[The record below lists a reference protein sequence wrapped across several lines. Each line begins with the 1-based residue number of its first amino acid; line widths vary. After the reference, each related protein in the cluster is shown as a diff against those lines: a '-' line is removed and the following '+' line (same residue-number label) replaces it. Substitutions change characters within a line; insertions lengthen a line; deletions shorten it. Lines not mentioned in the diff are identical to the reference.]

1 MDLSDYRLCSLNGR
15 HYAVACGESSKTF
28 HGMMELNDTAFCF
41 LKTLKETGSE
51 ELTVQTMAAR
61 FAISEEKAREDLT
74 SLLQTLAE
82 EQPGSD
88 GSAREI
94 LQEKGVLISTI
105 SGVSMRPLL
114 KDRRD
119 SVVVRPLKTRLKRYD
134 VALYESGEKLVLHRV
149 LKDAGDAYIIRGD
162 NCLKKE
168 FIPDAQ
174 ILGIAEGF
182 YIKNRYV
189 SVKNG
194 RYRCY
199 ARLWTLLFP
208 LRKTWKRVRS
218 VLGRIKRK
226 LIK

>member
-1 MDLSDYRLCSLNGR
+1 MDLSDFRLCKVNGKQ
-15 HYAVACGESSKTF
+15 YAIARGESSKTF
-28 HGMMELNDTAFCF
+28 HGMIELNDSAFFLLETLQKTGSREETVRLAARRYEIPAETADAD
-41 LKTLKETGSE
+41 LKTLE
-51 ELTVQTMAAR
+51 
-61 FAISEEKAREDLT
+61 
-74 SLLQTLAE
+74 SLLTAE
-82 EQPGSD
+82 KEEND
-88 GSAREI
+88 RSAREV
-94 LQEKGVLISTI
+94 LREKGVLISTI

-114 KDRRD
+114 KNRRD
-119 SVVVRPLKTRLKRYD
+119 SVVVKPTENRLKRFD
-134 VALYESGEKLVLHRV
+134 VALYESGGKLILHRV
-149 LKDAGDAYIIRGD
+149 LEDTGKAYIIRGD

-174 ILGIAEGF
+174 IIGIAEGF

-194 RYRCY
+194 WYRCY

-208 LRKTWKRVRS
+208 LRKTWKRVRG